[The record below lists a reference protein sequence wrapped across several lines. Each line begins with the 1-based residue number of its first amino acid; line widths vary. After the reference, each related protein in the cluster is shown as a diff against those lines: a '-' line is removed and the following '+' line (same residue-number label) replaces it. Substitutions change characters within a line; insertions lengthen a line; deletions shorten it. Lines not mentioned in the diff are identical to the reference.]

1 MLMLRDLQSSFC
13 RSVMGAA
20 AAELLQ
26 LIYGDGFDP
35 SARLS
40 IYRNNVVARL
50 TDALSATFPVVCKLV
65 DRRFFAYVADTFI
78 KRNRPAGAC
87 LVEYGADFP
96 SFLAEFPPAAKLKYL
111 ADVARLEW
119 IIHRVLRFV
128 RQPGIAI
135 AALGEVRGDP
145 ARISLRITP
154 SIRFVA
160 SPYAIDQ
167 IWMAHQRDDT
177 WADLR
182 LPRAG
187 VHLQVSGSDGVHLVR
202 LPPPSWEFRSRLA
215 DGETLGKACAMAT
228 AISSDFDLV
237 LALASLFNEGL
248 VAGLMADSGS
258 SGS

>member
-1 MLMLRDLQSSFC
+1 MLTLRDLQSSFC
-13 RSVMGAA
+13 RSVVGAA
-20 AAELLQ
+20 PAELLQ

-50 TDALSATFPVVCKLV
+50 TDALSATYPVVCKLV
-65 DRRFFAYVADTFI
+65 DRRFFAYAADTFI
-78 KRNRPAGAC
+78 QRNLPAGAC

-111 ADVARLEW
+111 PDVARLEW

-128 RQPGIAI
+128 RHPGISI

-167 IWMAHQRDDT
+167 IWMAHQGDDT
-177 WADLR
+177 WPDLR
-182 LPRAG
+182 LSHAG
-187 VHLQVSGSDGVHLVR
+187 VHLQVSGSDGLRLVN

-215 DGETLGKACAMAT
+215 DGATLGKACAMAT
-228 AISSDFDLV
+228 AISSDFDPV
-237 LALASLFNEGL
+237 LALAGLFNEGL
-248 VAGLMADSGS
+248 VVGLMADSGS

>member
-1 MLMLRDLQSSFC
+1 
-13 RSVMGAA
+13 MGAA
-20 AAELLQ
+20 PAELLQ

-50 TDALSATFPVVCKLV
+50 TDALSATYPVVCKLV
-65 DRRFFAYVADTFI
+65 DRRFFAYAADIFI
-78 KRNRPAGAC
+78 QRNLPAGAC

-111 ADVARLEW
+111 PDVARLEW
-119 IIHRVLRFV
+119 NIHRVLRFV
-128 RQPGIAI
+128 RHQGISI

-145 ARISLRITP
+145 ARISLHITP

-167 IWMAHQRDDT
+167 IWMAHQGDET
-177 WADLR
+177 WVDLR
-182 LPRAG
+182 LSHAG
-187 VHLQVSGSDGVHLVR
+187 VHLQVSGGDGLRLVN

-228 AISSDFDLV
+228 AISSEFDPV
-237 LALASLFNEGL
+237 LALTGLFNEGL
-248 VAGLMADSGS
+248 VVGLMADSGS

>member
-13 RSVMGAA
+13 RSVVGAA
-20 AAELLQ
+20 PAELMQ

-40 IYRNNVVARL
+40 IYRNNVAARL
-50 TDALSATFPVVCKLV
+50 TDALSATYPVVCKLV
-65 DRRFFAYVADTFI
+65 DRRFFAYAADTFI
-78 KRNRPAGAC
+78 QRNLPTGAC
-87 LVEYGADFP
+87 LVDYGADFP
-96 SFLAEFPPAAKLKYL
+96 SFLAVFPPTAKLKYL
-111 ADVARLEW
+111 PDVAKLEW
-119 IIHRVLRFV
+119 IIHRVHRFV
-128 RQPGIAI
+128 RPPGISI
-135 AALGEVRGDP
+135 AALSEVRADP

-167 IWMAHQRDDT
+167 IWMAHQGDDS

-182 LPRAG
+182 LPRTG
-187 VHLQVSGSDGVHLVR
+187 VHLQVSGSDGLRLVP

-215 DGETLGKACAMAT
+215 DGETLGNACAMAT
-228 AISSDFDLV
+228 AISSDFEPASALSDL
-237 LALASLFNEGL
+237 FKEGL
-248 VAGLMADSGS
+248 VVGLTADSGS